1 MRKNLYTK
9 TLDEI
14 KISENAVDTAVEKL
28 YGKQKSDN
36 VIDINKLK
44 KKTANKIVAASLV
57 AAMFISGGA
66 LALLSQPAKS
76 SQNGFVITAA
86 AAELSKNKPVE
97 LAKVGSAH
105 NLHFCF
111 KSYKEKF
118 NLTLS
123 CKGDNISSITYTANG
138 NSYLVVDSL
147 YDDNIFD
154 IKKYADT
161 KKYEN
166 YTDYPEVLWYN
177 EDKMYSSFTVD
188 YNKQFAD
195 KQVEDYEES
204 PLSMNVFLTA
214 KDGEKADEV
223 LKKHDIYFTFSDD
236 AIVKNTNPRKYYTEK
251 IGDNFDKGLNL
262 ETYQKSD
269 LIEMYN
275 ELYSQLFDGISV
287 DVTVK
292 YNDGTE
298 ETQTVDF
305 SVEPI
310 TEENA
315 DEYLEKNGYDGT
327 NSSLLTLICSVPMI
341 TATLK

>member
-28 YGKQKSDN
+28 YGKQNNDN

-76 SQNGFVITAA
+76 SQNGFIITAA

-111 KSYKEKF
+111 KSYKETF

-195 KQVEDYEES
+195 KQVEDYEE
-204 PLSMNVFLTA
+204 
-214 KDGEKADEV
+214 
-223 LKKHDIYFTFSDD
+223 
-236 AIVKNTNPRKYYTEK
+236 
-251 IGDNFDKGLNL
+251 
-262 ETYQKSD
+262 
-269 LIEMYN
+269 
-275 ELYSQLFDGISV
+275 
-287 DVTVK
+287 
-292 YNDGTE
+292 
-298 ETQTVDF
+298 
-305 SVEPI
+305 
-310 TEENA
+310 
-315 DEYLEKNGYDGT
+315 
-327 NSSLLTLICSVPMI
+327 
-341 TATLK
+341 